1 MLRSFVYKTSIKS
14 MKKQHKF
21 ILGIDVSKKTFDIA
35 IGKNEP
41 ESEVTKSNFTN
52 NLKGFQKLDSWFE
65 KLGISYSD
73 CLFCMENT
81 GIYHR
86 ILAGYLKSK
95 KSFVWVES
103 GVQIKWSM
111 GLQRGKSDPEDA
123 KRIMTYAFRYQD
135 KARDY
140 SRRDNSLQQIA
151 DYLSLRLR
159 LQGCMKSLSVPIK
172 ELKSVGLTASSAL
185 LEKAS
190 RGSIAAIKKELEK
203 VDQKIKDLISKDEEL
218 SKKYKYATSVKSIGY
233 VAGVSLLVYTEGFTK
248 FRSSK
253 QIASYAGIAPF
264 EYSSGTSIR
273 GRTKVHPMGNKTLK
287 TILHLCAVSS
297 LSNNPEMK
305 IYFKR
310 KVDEGKNKMLV
321 LNAIRNKLVARV
333 FSCVKNEK
341 MYVDNLVAA

>member
-1 MLRSFVYKTSIKS
+1 
-14 MKKQHKF
+14 MKKEYVF
-21 ILGIDVSKKTFDIA
+21 ISGIDISKKTFDIA

-41 ESEVTKSNFTN
+41 DAVSTKSSFTN
-52 NLKGFQKLDSWFE
+52 NLKGFE
-65 KLGISYSD
+65 KLNAWLGKLGVSFSD

-86 ILAGYLKSK
+86 FLASYLKSK
-95 KSFVWVES
+95 TSFVWVES

-135 KARDY
+135 KAREY
-140 SRRDNSLQQIA
+140 SKRDKSLQQIA
-151 DYLSLRLR
+151 DYLSLRSR

-172 ELKSVGLTASSAL
+172 ELKSVGLIESSL
-185 LEKAS
+185 ILEKAS
-190 RGSIAAIKKELEK
+190 RKSISTIQKELVKIDE
-203 VDQKIKDLISKDEEL
+203 KIKALILKDKEL
-218 SKKYKYATSVKSIGY
+218 AKKYKYATSVKSIGF

-248 FRSSK
+248 FNSSK

-273 GRTKVHPMGNKTLK
+273 GRTRVHPMGNKTLK
-287 TILHLCAVSS
+287 TILHLCAISS

-305 IYFKR
+305 VYFKR
-310 KVDEGKNKMLV
+310 KVEEGKNKMSV
-321 LNAIRNKLVARV
+321 INAIRNKLVARV

-341 MYVDNLVAA
+341 MYVDNLMAA